1 MRFITRLLSIAV
13 GLAAGA
19 AAVKLLR
26 DQQEQ
31 GVFEL
36 GEDDY
41 VELPS
46 SEPAAPAQPEGH
58 TEAESRSPRE

>member
-1 MRFITRLLSIAV
+1 MRLITRLLSIAV

-19 AAVKLLR
+19 AAVKLLEK
-26 DQQEQ
+26 QQEN

-41 VELPS
+41 IELPTADAEES
-46 SEPAAPAQPEGH
+46 QPP
-58 TEAESRSPRE
+58 RS